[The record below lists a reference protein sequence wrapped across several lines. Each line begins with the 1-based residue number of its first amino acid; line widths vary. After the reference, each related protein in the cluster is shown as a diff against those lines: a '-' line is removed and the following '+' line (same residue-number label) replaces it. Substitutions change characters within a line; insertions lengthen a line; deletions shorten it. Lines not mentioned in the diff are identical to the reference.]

1 MPTQR
6 GWATNSAWARLQGL
20 AADGGKGLPPYGG
33 SCGRSAFPGRHTGHG
48 PPASASGPGAAAR
61 DWRRSGGRCA
71 GTNFRRSA
79 FRCRRNAAGPPTAL
93 GRGCRVWRPMAARDC
108 RPTVDRAVGRHSQAV
123 TRGTAPPPAH
133 PAPQRRQGIAAL
145 REVGVRVRT
154 FVGRHSDADATRLGH
169 QQRLGAV
176 AGSGSRW
183 RQGIAALRE
192 ATVLWLRFLNPG
204 TLVRSGCRG
213 RRKKPRGF
221 KPPGLPVARLR
232 PIPWSSLIQPS
243 HP

>member
-1 MPTQR
+1 ML
-6 GWATNSAWARLQGL
+6 W
-20 AADGGKGLPPYGG
+20 
-33 SCGRSAFPGRHTGHG
+33 PGRM
-48 PPASASGPGAAAR
+48 P
-61 DWRRSGGRCA
+61 
-71 GTNFRRSA
+71 
-79 FRCRRNAAGPPTAL
+79 
-93 GRGCRVWRPMAARDC
+93 RPMAARDC

-133 PAPQRRQGIAAL
+133 PAPQRRQGIAALREVGVRVRTFVGRHSDADATRLGHQQRLGAVAGSGGRWRQGIAAL

-221 KPPGLPVARLR
+221 NPPGLPVARLR